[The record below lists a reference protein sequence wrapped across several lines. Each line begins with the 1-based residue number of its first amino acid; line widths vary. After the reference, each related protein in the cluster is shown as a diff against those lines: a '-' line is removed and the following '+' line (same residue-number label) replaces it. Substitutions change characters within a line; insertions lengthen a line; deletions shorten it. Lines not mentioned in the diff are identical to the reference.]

1 MPAFSLFRMHAY
13 TARSRGSRVRG
24 NRGAAGAV
32 GASPP
37 GGSREPDP
45 RPS

>member
-13 TARSRGSRVRG
+13 RARSRGSRVRG

-32 GASPP
+32 GESPT
-37 GGSREPDP
+37 GGSQEPGP